1 MGFSLEF
8 VVYHVLLGTLPMDS
22 YEKCRFRECS
32 QYRSASRS
40 ISIDALYEAREDV
53 LAWLCRVEGQ
63 LHVAAF
69 HSTRDGTPGPLMSE
83 AFDVRVSRNVNG
95 DVEWTFPIDGSES
108 LAACKVSRTHRVLWT
123 PHSNMVCSP
132 RRWFVAWA
140 NSFWI
145 WRVFASLRFGG
156 VRRSPLHLAV
166 LMCFLF
172 CHWLHHCY
180 QKTNCNVVPRNFWF
194 TTSKPPGPCVR
205 FFFRNQSDELN
216 RSRGRAVDGRNPA
229 PDMYETLQNTGVWI
243 HPNKKS

>member
-123 PHSNMVCSP
+123 PTQTWCAHLGGGSLHGRTLFEFGGYCVVEIWWSSQVSTSFGSTHVLFVLPLAASLLSKNKLQCSTKE
-132 RRWFVAWA
+132 FLVHYFQTAWA
-140 NSFWI
+140 
-145 WRVFASLRFGG
+145 LRQIFFQESKWWVEPKPG
-156 VRRSPLHLAV
+156 
-166 LMCFLF
+166 
-172 CHWLHHCY
+172 
-180 QKTNCNVVPRNFWF
+180 
-194 TTSKPPGPCVR
+194 TSCWWKKSCTRHVW
-205 FFFRNQSDELN
+205 
-216 RSRGRAVDGRNPA
+216 NPA
-229 PDMYETLQNTGVWI
+229 KYWGMNPPQ
-243 HPNKKS
+243 